1 MHNLISF
8 NELAFSYNN
17 EDKLEEMNDSINDY
31 FQCITECDDTTQS
44 CKRIC
49 KELNIELN
57 QVAIVGDDIN
67 DLEVM
72 RNVGVSFAPRDA
84 VSVVRKQVDIILEKR
99 GGEGCVRE
107 LIDHYLLKH
116 PLER

>member
-1 MHNLISF
+1 MLINKVDLQEFENIMHNPRSL

-49 KELNIELN
+49 KELL
-57 QVAIVGDDIN
+57 V
-67 DLEVM
+67 
-72 RNVGVSFAPRDA
+72 
-84 VSVVRKQVDIILEKR
+84 
-99 GGEGCVRE
+99 
-107 LIDHYLLKH
+107 
-116 PLER
+116 

>member
-49 KELNIELN
+49 K
-57 QVAIVGDDIN
+57 V
-67 DLEVM
+67 
-72 RNVGVSFAPRDA
+72 
-84 VSVVRKQVDIILEKR
+84 
-99 GGEGCVRE
+99 
-107 LIDHYLLKH
+107 LLV
-116 PLER
+116 

>member
-1 MHNLISF
+1 MLINKVDLQEFENIMHNLRSL

-49 KELNIELN
+49 KELL
-57 QVAIVGDDIN
+57 V
-67 DLEVM
+67 
-72 RNVGVSFAPRDA
+72 
-84 VSVVRKQVDIILEKR
+84 
-99 GGEGCVRE
+99 
-107 LIDHYLLKH
+107 
-116 PLER
+116 

>member
-1 MHNLISF
+1 MLINKVDLQEFENIMHNLSSL

-49 KELNIELN
+49 KELL
-57 QVAIVGDDIN
+57 V
-67 DLEVM
+67 
-72 RNVGVSFAPRDA
+72 
-84 VSVVRKQVDIILEKR
+84 
-99 GGEGCVRE
+99 
-107 LIDHYLLKH
+107 
-116 PLER
+116 